1 MNTTPAKTKPILTP
15 AQKLK
20 KLLKSAD
27 FTHTLTREV
36 DGVDTEIEIAVFG
49 EYEGAEPD
57 VGLSAGYSFHSA
69 VLVSD
74 GSDVKLTDS
83 EIQDVSEVGCDNY
96 CKKVEASYES
106 GMDCR
111 QDDFD

>member
-1 MNTTPAKTKPILTP
+1 MNTNPAQTKPTLSP
-15 AQKLK
+15 AQKLR

-27 FTHTLTREV
+27 FTHTLTREI
-36 DGVDTEIEIAVFG
+36 DGTDTEIEIAVFG

-74 GSDVKLTDS
+74 GSDIELTAS
-83 EIQDVSEVGCDNY
+83 EIQDVSEGGCDNY
-96 CKKVEASYES
+96 CAKVEASYES